1 MAIPS
6 RQIGWS
12 TTDNLLWEIS
22 KQVEGLGCTIACGT
36 SAGSSGT
43 SGISGSSGTSGA
55 TFGTSGTSGE
65 AGTAGT
71 SGLAGSSGTTG
82 LSGTSGVSGASSL
95 YYGSFYSS
103 TTQQATVPNVKQA
116 VMFENTVFAQGVS
129 IQQDIDGYYTKITF
143 ANAGKYNIAFSG
155 QLHHLGGGGSGQ
167 DIYMWFRQNGI
178 DIPDSNTRLTVTT
191 NSPYIV
197 AAWNIFV
204 DVQAGD
210 NIQLVG
216 YPTSTSIIL
225 QASPA
230 TGTQPAIPSVI
241 LTVNQIG

>member
-1 MAIPS
+1 MAVPS

-22 KQVEGLGCTIACGT
+22 KQVESLGCVVACGT
-36 SAGSSGT
+36 SSGT
-43 SGISGSSGTSGA
+43 SGTSGA
-55 TFGTSGTSGE
+55 TYGTSGVSGTSGL
-65 AGTAGT
+65 T
-71 SGLAGSSGTTG
+71 GSSGV
-82 LSGTSGVSGASSL
+82 SGTSGVSGASGL

-103 TTQQATVPNVKQA
+103 TTQQATVPNVTQA
-116 VMFENTVFAQGVS
+116 VMFENTAFAQGIS
-129 IQQDIDGYYTKITF
+129 IQQDLNGYYTEITF

-155 QLHHLGGGGSGQ
+155 QLYHLGGGGSGQ
-167 DIYMWFRQNGI
+167 NIYMWFRQNGI